1 MSSKIVA
8 LVLSALLL
16 AGCAG
21 QGTTGNNG
29 EQTGT
34 PQIALEQCQLSM
46 VGMPEAVEARCGTLS
61 VPEDRSAEGG
71 RTIDL
76 NIAVVPAVG
85 RSPQADPLVMLAGGP
100 GQAATEAYAPLID
113 ALQAI
118 NQERDLVLVDQRGT
132 GGSNPLACTTSDT
145 SWEADVDDAAY
156 NAWLQE
162 CLQQLEANPA
172 LYTTAIAAAD
182 LDAVRAAL
190 GYEQWNLLGVSYG
203 TRMALTYLQLYP
215 ERVRSLVLDGVVP
228 QDIALGVDFA
238 RDAQRAVDAMFA
250 RCEADAACNA
260 AFPDVRA
267 TFASLLEQLEREA
280 ASLTLDDPTTGK
292 PVELELT
299 RDMVAI
305 TVQSLSYAPE
315 TVALLPLLIHQAG
328 VEGDLR
334 PLAAQM
340 LIVTSQASESISV
353 GMRLS
358 VMCAEDVPFYPA
370 DTTAQAGESYLG
382 DYVVRQFSQPCAFW
396 PRGSVAPEFKEPL
409 VSDVP
414 TLLLSGEND
423 PVTPPANAEAVAQ
436 GLQNSLHI
444 VAPGQGHNI
453 FYRGCLP
460 TLIDEFIEQATVSGI
475 DTACVQQ
482 LKPTPFFTSFTGPTP

>member
-1 MSSKIVA
+1 
-8 LVLSALLL
+8 LE
-16 AGCAG
+16 CAVDES
-21 QGTTGNNG
+21 TWN
-29 EQTGT
+29 
-34 PQIALEQCQLSM
+34 
-46 VGMPEAVEARCGTLS
+46 
-61 VPEDRSAEGG
+61 AE
-71 RTIDL
+71 I
-76 NIAVVPAVG
+76 
-85 RSPQADPLVMLAGGP
+85 
-100 GQAATEAYAPLID
+100 
-113 ALQAI
+113 
-118 NQERDLVLVDQRGT
+118 
-132 GGSNPLACTTSDT
+132 
-145 SWEADVDDAAY
+145 DDAAY
-156 NAWLQE
+156 NVWLQE
-162 CLQQLEANPA
+162 CLQQLEANAA

-238 RDAQRAVDAMFA
+238 RDGQRSVDAMFA
-250 RCEADAACNA
+250 RCEADAACNQ
-260 AFPDVRA
+260 AFPNVRA
-267 TFASLLEQLEREA
+267 TFAGLLEQLEREPA
-280 ASLTLDDPTTGK
+280 NLTLDDPTTGA

-328 VEGDLR
+328 GEGDLR
-334 PLAAQM
+334 PLAAQL
-340 LIVTSQASESISV
+340 LIVTSQASESIAV

-370 DTTAQAGESYLG
+370 DTTAQVNQSYLG
-382 DYVVRQFSQPCAFW
+382 DYIVRQFSQPCAFW
-396 PRGSVAPEFKEPL
+396 PRGSVAAAFKEPI

-423 PVTPPANAEAVAQ
+423 PVTPPANADAVAQ
-436 GLQNSLHI
+436 GLKNSLHI

-453 FYRGCLP
+453 FYRGCVP
-460 TLIDEFIEQATVSGI
+460 TIIDTFIKQATVNGI
-475 DTACVQQ
+475 DTTCVQQ